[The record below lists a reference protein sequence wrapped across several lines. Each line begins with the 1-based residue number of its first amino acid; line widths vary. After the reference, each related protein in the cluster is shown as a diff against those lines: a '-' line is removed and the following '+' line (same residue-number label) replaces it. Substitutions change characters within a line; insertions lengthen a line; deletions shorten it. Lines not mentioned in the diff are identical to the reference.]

1 MTEKQNI
8 NEILHKVQSGELSA
22 EDAALLLKP
31 VASLAGQNFDP
42 EKGERVEAASMSNT
56 EEDGSSSIM
65 EPITQRDANRD
76 EATPK
81 RIPQNELLKWQR
93 WWMIP
98 FWIGVVITIVGALLI
113 FWGYSAAR
121 FSWGFWLA
129 WIPFLLGLLSMV
141 LAWQSQK
148 GHWIHLR
155 IRQKP
160 GEKPGMIVIS
170 LPLPIG
176 LAAWFIRTFGQ
187 FIPGLKDKH
196 IDELLD
202 AVRDSVSMDTP
213 LYVNVDDK
221 DGEHVEVF
229 IG

>member
-98 FWIGVVITIVGALLI
+98 FWIGVVITIV
-113 FWGYSAAR
+113 
-121 FSWGFWLA
+121 
-129 WIPFLLGLLSMV
+129 